1 MISTV
6 TVEILLYKQTAE
18 LIVKTTLMGPS
29 DAKLTYIH
37 IKSQNRISIGN
48 KQAVVNCIDDYIAQT
63 QDPGSL
69 IEWIA
74 GF

>member
-37 IKSQNRISIGN
+37 IKSQNWISIGN
-48 KQAVVNCIDDYIAQT
+48 K
-63 QDPGSL
+63 
-69 IEWIA
+69 
-74 GF
+74 